1 MSKLNSGSL
10 SHTATSKWWVLAGL
24 WLVYG
29 SFGLIASSIAP
40 LVAPIER
47 DLVMSHAAMGS
58 IMGTWQLVYIGAAI
72 PGGILLDRIGGR
84 YALLIGILF
93 VALSGIGRS
102 FADDYWG
109 FLIAVMVFGLGGPII
124 SSGAPKLVA
133 EHFHGSQ
140 RGLAMGIYMTG
151 PAMGGVAS
159 LSLTHSWLMPMFDQD
174 WRAVLLFWTAVV
186 LVCAL
191 IWLVI
196 GWLFLA
202 DHKPEPKAQRVSQL
216 TVMRSLLSMPAVQVV
231 LAMSVGVFFFNH
243 GLNNW
248 LIELLRQG
256 GMTFTQAGYWAT
268 IPTVVGI
275 LGSLIIPRL
284 ATPKRRFMI
293 LISLCGLALIAS
305 ILLRFSDAL
314 PLSLG
319 LILQGVARSTMMTVL
334 ILTLVELPGIGEART
349 GVASGMFFTA
359 AEVGGVLGPL
369 GIGLLYDASGGFES
383 SLTAL
388 SCVASLFM
396 LGAIFLRRAT
406 RTPG

>member
-1 MSKLNSGSL
+1 
-10 SHTATSKWWVLAGL
+10 
-24 WLVYG
+24 
-29 SFGLIASSIAP
+29 
-40 LVAPIER
+40 
-47 DLVMSHAAMGS
+47 
-58 IMGTWQLVYIGAAI
+58 
-72 PGGILLDRIGGR
+72 
-84 YALLIGILF
+84 
-93 VALSGIGRS
+93 
-102 FADDYWG
+102 
-109 FLIAVMVFGLGGPII
+109 
-124 SSGAPKLVA
+124 
-133 EHFHGSQ
+133 
-140 RGLAMGIYMTG
+140 MGIYMTG

-186 LVCAL
+186 LACAL

-216 TVMRSLLSMPAVQVV
+216 TLMRSLLSMPAVQVV

-334 ILTLVELPGIGEART
+334 ILTL
-349 GVASGMFFTA
+349 
-359 AEVGGVLGPL
+359 
-369 GIGLLYDASGGFES
+369 
-383 SLTAL
+383 
-388 SCVASLFM
+388 SLFM